1 MSVQAHPDTIEKT
14 TGQTARKV
22 VAGYFLSLDGVAEAP
37 DRFITAWDD
46 ETDASGANL
55 IATQDAVILG
65 RRSYDEWAEFWPGSE
80 IQPFA
85 SFINAVPK
93 YVATSTP
100 LEREWTNSRVIDG
113 GLVDFVR
120 HLKGQPGGDIGVHPA
135 SRSLGRCLLPTS
147 STSSGSS
154 SRRRSP
160 GAGND
165 CSTGCRP
172 YGSRRSAALPHL
184 VATFSS
190 TTTWSARRPSRT
202 EVPTRTR
209 DRSSA
214 RVRTKSGK

>member
-1 MSVQAHPDTIEKT
+1 MSFQAHPDSIERAL
-14 TGQTARKV
+14 QPPRKV

-100 LEREWTNSRVIDG
+100 LEREWAHSRVIDG
-113 GLVDFVR
+113 GLVDFVW
-120 HLKGQPGGDIGVHPA
+120 HLKGRRAAISA
-135 SRSLGRCLLPTS
+135 STAAFRSLGRCLLPTS

-154 SRRRSP
+154 VIVSGGR
-160 GAGND
+160 
-165 CSTGCRP
+165 
-172 YGSRRSAALPHL
+172 
-184 VATFSS
+184 
-190 TTTWSARRPSRT
+190 
-202 EVPTRTR
+202 EVPVEL
-209 DRSSA
+209 DVGQ
-214 RVRTKSGK
+214 VRWLDAQDHQGRNVGDTASHSIFIELNEPRPTPAPQDSLGPTTF